1 MDGFLGEIRIFT
13 GSFAP
18 KDWAFCNGQE
28 MTVNTPAATN
38 LYKIL
43 GNRFGGNAHLQPP
56 TLALPNMP
64 DPFRDG
70 HYIICIN
77 GLTLVPNE

>member
-28 MTVNTPAATN
+28 KSVKTAADAN

-43 GNRFGGNAHLQPP
+43 GNRFGGSAHFQIP
-56 TLALPNMP
+56 TFALPNMT
-64 DPFRDG
+64 DPFPNG